1 MELKKSVDERMNQ
14 PNRWYVA
21 HIKNLSGPKI
31 QDRLNELRIK
41 NYLPY
46 WTEVTELCG
55 KVVKKEK
62 PVPINLIFLFTTY
75 NTCLNLINFEPMKLN
90 FMRDFMTKKF
100 MIIPEKQME
109 DFMFLLNFSDKAIK
123 VINRDLR
130 PGDRV
135 RVIKGDFAGIEGE
148 LIRVQG
154 HKRVVV
160 RLKGLVSLATTYIPG
175 SFLERIVSAQN
186 QTAETEGERRLVPQI
201 KIRIYGE

>member
-1 MELKKSVDERMNQ
+1 MEQKQSKERINQ
-14 PNRWYVA
+14 PNCWYVA

-31 QDRLNELRIK
+31 KDRLNELGIK
-41 NYLPY
+41 NYLTY
-46 WTEVTELCG
+46 WTEVTAFRG

-90 FMRDFMTKKF
+90 FM
-100 MIIPEKQME
+100 E

-123 VINRDLR
+123 VINKDLR
-130 PGDRV
+130 PGDKV